1 MARRTG
7 ARPRPRSEGA
17 SHREAGP
24 EEAETSGER
33 RRGKSEPVKILI
45 KYSMVML

>member
-17 SHREAGP
+17 SLREAGP
-24 EEAETSGER
+24 EEVETAGVR